1 MLDRLIDRM
10 GDSNPQI
17 FRELKERLTLRNI
30 GIAVAGALVIQILVL
45 LYFNGQIPVPILS
58 DVTNESTPK
67 ELYRQAYS
75 KYCYFNEIRNG
86 YSPGEICTIDGGGS
100 FKINWQTWRSDVF
113 ICLSW
118 ILPLGLFLGSI
129 YTLVADLV
137 QEEKRGTLNF
147 IRLSPQSAQKIFIGK
162 ILGVPILVYVA
173 AALIVP
179 LHVWMGLSAQA
190 DILTLASWYATLGGL
205 WFLLASTSILYV
217 LLGGV
222 QAIVTVIAV
231 AFPLCAPIAM
241 INAFMAATVNN
252 EQWLKDNYL
261 ISWFGLPIGSSATY
275 LYIFTTG
282 SCLIAS
288 YGIWQ
293 ILDRRYFNPTAT
305 VIGKYQSYSI
315 DFCLQLW
322 IAGFTVPFIFSANT
336 HHYTIRQ
343 TIGVFGIFDF
353 MALLLL
359 IPMLLPSK
367 QALQDWSRY
376 RRDRTQQRRKFIQQ
390 DLVQDLIGNDKSP
403 AIVTIAINVGM
414 AMIVWIPVSI
424 FALTAHTQGMDF
436 NVFSTPGYVTRLV
449 GGICVAASLILLYTA
464 IAHLGLFLK
473 VRKRNLWIFAIVGV
487 AAILPVVVAYVLSP
501 VGTPT
506 GFAAV
511 VLLFSPFA
519 PMGLFQLAGTTILAA
534 FTVQVAMFAALTYQ
548 LKRQLQISGRSQ
560 SKELLAQS

>member
-1 MLDRLIDRM
+1 VLDRLIDRM

-45 LYFNGQIPVPILS
+45 LYFNGQIPIPMLS
-58 DVTNESTPK
+58 DSNNTSIPK
-67 ELYRQAYS
+67 EMYRSAYS
-75 KYCYFNEIRNG
+75 KYCYFNDVRNS
-86 YSPGEICTIDGGGS
+86 YVPTEQCKIDGSSGN

-118 ILPLGLFLGSI
+118 ILPLGLLLGSV

-162 ILGVPILVYVA
+162 ILGVPMLVYFA
-173 AALIVP
+173 AALMVP
-179 LHVWMGLSAQA
+179 LHLWMGLSAQA
-190 DILTLASWYATLGGL
+190 GILTLASWYATLGAM
-205 WFLLASTSILYV
+205 WFLLSSTSVLYV

-231 AFPLCAPIAM
+231 AFPLCAPIAL
-241 INAFMAATVNN
+241 INAFLSGTING
-252 EQWLKDNYL
+252 EQWLKDNDR
-261 ISWFGLPIGSSATY
+261 ISWFGLNIDSSAACF
-275 LYIFTTG
+275 YIFITG
-282 SCLIAS
+282 CCLVAS

-293 ILDRRYFNPTAT
+293 ALERRYLNPTAT
-305 VIGKYQSYSI
+305 VIGKYQSYFI
-315 DFCLQLW
+315 NFCLQLW
-322 IAGFTVPFIFSANT
+322 IAGFTVPLIFVAAT
-336 HHYTIRQ
+336 KYWVTRQ
-343 TIGVFGIFDF
+343 TLSGFAIVDF

-376 RRDRTQQRRKFIQQ
+376 RRERTQQRRKFIQQ
-390 DLVQDLIGNDKSP
+390 DLLQDLIGNDKSP
-403 AIVTIAINVGM
+403 AILTIAINVGM
-414 AMIVWIPVSI
+414 AMVAWIPAI
-424 FALTAHTQGMDF
+424 FALTARTQGMSF
-436 NVFSTPGYVTRLV
+436 NDFSTPGHITRLV
-449 GGICVAASLILLYTA
+449 AGICVAASLILIYTA

-473 VRKRNLWIFAIVGV
+473 VRKRNLWIFAIVGSMM
-487 AAILPVVVAYVLSP
+487 ILPVVVAYVLSP
-501 VGTPT
+501 VHSPT

-519 PMGLFQLAGTTILAA
+519 PIGIFQLAGTTILAT
-534 FTVQVAMFAALTYQ
+534 FTAQVAMFAALTHQLQRQ
-548 LKRQLQISGRSQ
+548 LKISGRSQ